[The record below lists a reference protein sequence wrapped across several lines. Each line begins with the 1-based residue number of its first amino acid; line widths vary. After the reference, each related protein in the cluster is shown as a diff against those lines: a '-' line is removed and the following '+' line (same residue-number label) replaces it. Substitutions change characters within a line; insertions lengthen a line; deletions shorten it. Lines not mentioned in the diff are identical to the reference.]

1 MKAAGYSP
9 SRMAVVLI
17 AAWLVLLAQSRYLPW
32 LSDGVSASLR
42 QEARGDTLIPIYTI
56 QGSGDSSPLAGTT
69 VSLEGVVVGDFQ
81 GNALP
86 DSGDLSGFYV
96 QDPAGDGDAST
107 SDAIFVYAPAVDALD
122 VAPGDHVRVRG
133 RVSEYYGLTEVTAD
147 EIVLCASGVAVTP
160 VPVVLPWASE
170 AAPEAFEGMLV
181 TFTQPLV
188 IAGTSDL
195 DRYGELLLTSSR
207 QLQPTMVYE
216 PDSQAAADLLRA
228 NRLARIALDDG
239 HLEQF
244 PEETRHPNGAPVALD
259 KLLRSGDTLTGVTG
273 IMDCRY
279 GSYRIQ
285 PTCPATYTP
294 ANPRPEAPAAIPGA
308 LRVASFNVLNYFT
321 TIDTAGAL
329 CGPELDQECRGADT
343 EEELLRQRAKII
355 AALAAIDAD
364 VVGLIEIENH
374 PGDVP
379 VADLVSGLNDAVG
392 AGTYDFVATG
402 AIGID
407 AIRQAFIYKPEA
419 VSLVGVYAVFDDPSF
434 TNPLGYLQDD
444 GVTPDEMSR
453 PALAQT
459 FLDRASGQKFTVVVN
474 HFKSRGSPCDP
485 LAGDDGL
492 QDDDPIQGNC
502 NLTRTLGAQALV
514 DWLAADPTGSGDGNL
529 LLIGDLN
536 AYACEDP
543 IDVVLAAGYADLVAA
558 HAGEAAYSYV
568 YDGQVGYL
576 DHVLVSASLQHAK
589 KIAGLTVWHINAD
602 EPDLIDYTMTSKSD
616 GQDLLYAPDPYR
628 SSDHDPVIIGLG
640 LANMDYQLWLPLV
653 LR

>member
-1 MKAAGYSP
+1 
-9 SRMAVVLI
+9 MAVVLV
-17 AAWLVLLAQSRYLPW
+17 AAWLVLLVAAAGMAAPPAGATHAPLADMCGAPY
-32 LSDGVSASLR
+32 
-42 QEARGDTLIPIYTI
+42 TPIYDI
-56 QGSGDSSPLAGTT
+56 QGSGMTSPLAGSE
-69 VSLEGVVVGDFQ
+69 VALEGVVVGDFQ
-81 GNALP
+81 DNASP
-86 DSGDLSGFYV
+86 DSGNLGGFYV
-96 QDPAGDGDAST
+96 QDPAGDGDAAT
-107 SDAIFVYAPAVDALD
+107 SDGIFVYAPAVEALD
-122 VAPGDHVRVRG
+122 VGPGDHVRVRG
-133 RVSEYYGLTEVTAD
+133 RVSEYYGLTEVSAD
-147 EIVLCASGVAVTP
+147 AIVLCASGAPLTP
-160 VPVVLPWASE
+160 VPVALPWASE
-170 AAPEAFEGMLV
+170 TAPEALEGMLV
-181 TFTQPLV
+181 TFWQPLV

-216 PDSQAAADLLRA
+216 PDSQEAADLLQA

-259 KLLRSGDTLTGVTG
+259 NLLRNGDTLTGVTG
-273 IMDCRY
+273 ILDYRY

-285 PTCPATYTP
+285 PTAPALYTP
-294 ANPRPEAPAAIPGA
+294 ANPRPEAPVAIPGV

-321 TIDTAGAL
+321 AVDAAGSL
-329 CGPELDQECRGADT
+329 CGPGLDQGCRGADT
-343 EEELLRQRAKII
+343 VEEFTRQRTKII

-392 AGTYDFVATG
+392 AGTYDYIATG

-407 AIRQAFIYKPEA
+407 AIRQAFIYKPA
-419 VSLVGVYAVFDDPSF
+419 TVSLVGDYAVLDEQSF

-444 GVTPDEMSR
+444 GITPGEMSR

-459 FLDRASGQKFTVVVN
+459 FMEKATGAVFTAVVN
-474 HFKSRGSPCDP
+474 HLKSKGSACDP

-514 DWLAADPTGSGDGNL
+514 DWLAADPTGCGNGDV

-536 AYACEDP
+536 AYTREDP
-543 IDVVLAAGYADLVAA
+543 IDVLLAAGYADLVAA
-558 HAGEAAYSYV
+558 QAGEAAYSYV

-576 DHVLVSASLQHAK
+576 DHALASASLQHPGK
-589 KIAGLTVWHINAD
+589 FGGLSVWHINGD
-602 EPDLIDYTMTSKSD
+602 EPDLIDYDMTSKSD

-628 SSDHDPVIIGLG
+628 SSDHDPVIVELDLRPLG
-640 LANMDYQLWLPLV
+640 ARLYLPLV
-653 LR
+653 FR